1 MNEIQN
7 IERRYIKRK
16 NNPKIENFYFQYY
29 AKSER
34 ELKYSEI
41 IRAKWNCNFENCEI
55 LEVGAGGGDNLLF
68 FHRLGISWKNI
79 YANELLNER
88 IHLLKEKLPYS
99 TIIPG
104 NALEMNFENKFDII
118 FQSTV
123 FTSILD
129 DNFKKEL
136 ALKLLKMVKKD
147 GIILWYDFKYN
158 NPSNHDVKGIDRSE
172 IKKLFRE
179 AKEIKFYRITLAPP
193 IGRRIGKL

>member
-41 IRAKWNCNFENCEI
+41 IRAKWNCKFENCEI

-104 NALEMNFENKFDII
+104 NALEMNFEN
-118 FQSTV
+118 
-123 FTSILD
+123 FTS
-129 DNFKKEL
+129 
-136 ALKLLKMVKKD
+136 
-147 GIILWYDFKYN
+147 
-158 NPSNHDVKGIDRSE
+158 NPHLPPSSPNTLVIRPRSYA
-172 IKKLFRE
+172 FSTGAR
-179 AKEIKFYRITLAPP
+179 
-193 IGRRIGKL
+193 